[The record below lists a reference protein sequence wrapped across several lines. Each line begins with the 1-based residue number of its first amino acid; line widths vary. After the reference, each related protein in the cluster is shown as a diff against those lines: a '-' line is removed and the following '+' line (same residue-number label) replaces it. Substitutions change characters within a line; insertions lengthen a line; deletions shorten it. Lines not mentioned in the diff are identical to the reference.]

1 MNEEKDIFDFIEKRK
16 VNTPDKAYFDN
27 LTQSVLDSQRTKVI
41 PLYKRPI
48 SWLSVAAAAV
58 LVLFVVNFNAPDEIT
73 ESTDWETAMNDISR
87 EELLAYVEENIDE
100 FDIELIA
107 EFVPADELNTKYV
120 ELENQMSTEEEVDP
134 IESITFESVTK
145 EEILEYLEDEDLDF
159 SDLEDE
165 DSFI

>member
-16 VNTPDKAYFDN
+16 VETPDKAYFDN
-27 LTQSVLDSQRTKVI
+27 LAQSVLDSQKTKVI

-48 SWLSVAAAAV
+48 SWISVAAAAV
-58 LVLFVVNFNAPDEIT
+58 LVLFVVNFNTPGDIP
-73 ESTDWETAMNDISR
+73 ESNEWATLDDVPK
-87 EELLAYVEENIDE
+87 EELLAYVEDNIED

-107 EFVPADELNTKYV
+107 EFVPTEEINSKYE
-120 ELENQMSTEEEVDP
+120 ELENEMTIEEEIDP
-134 IESITFESVTK
+134 IESITFESVSK
-145 EEILEYLEDEDLDF
+145 EEILEYLEDEGLDF